1 MSFCEEVT
9 FSSILVEV
17 VLSTGS
23 VVEEVVVV
31 EVLVMD
37 VVVAG
42 VVVVVDV
49 VVEVVVVDDVVVIGF
64 CVVVVFTAVVVV
76 VGCRLF
82 LAGSKSVRLILSN
95 VIVPVDPL
103 SKPSICE
110 SKPAGKSLIE
120 LIDSI

>member
-1 MSFCEEVT
+1 MGFCEEVT
-9 FSSILVEV
+9 FSSIFVEV
-17 VLSTGS
+17 VLLTGF

-76 VGCRLF
+76 GCRLF